1 MNKQR
6 KTYILLVIVIIIWSI
21 VGFQF
26 LGYMDSGNDLPEEI
40 PYNEFV
46 PKKAKEKE
54 LYTVSTHE
62 RDPFLDK
69 YSKPKKKVKRK
80 VVIPQEPIIFPSILF
95 KGIIKN
101 GKKELF
107 IIEVNGAQNVFK
119 INQVINEVQVIT
131 GTSKEIKIKY
141 KGEIRTFYR

>member
-6 KTYILLVIVIIIWSI
+6 KTYILLVAVIIIWSI

-26 LGYMDSGNDLPEEI
+26 LGYVDSENELPEEI
-40 PYNEFV
+40 PYEKFV
-46 PKKAKEKE
+46 PKEAKEKE

-69 YSKPKKKVKRK
+69 YSRPKKVIRRK
-80 VVIPQEPIIFPSILF
+80 EVVPKEPIIFPSILF

-101 GKKELF
+101 GDKKLF
-107 IIEVNGAQNVFK
+107 IIEVDGVQQVFK
-119 INQVINEVQVIT
+119 INKVINEVQVIS
-131 GTSKEIKIKY
+131 GTSKKIEIKY
-141 KGEIRTFYR
+141 KGEIQTFYR

>member
-6 KTYILLVIVIIIWSI
+6 KTYILLVVVIIIWSI

-26 LGYMDSGNDLPEEI
+26 FGYMDSGNESPEERE
-40 PYNEFV
+40 YEKFV
-46 PKKAKEKE
+46 PKKTKEKE
-54 LYTVSTHE
+54 LYTVSAHK

-69 YSKPKKKVKRK
+69 YSKSRKKVKRK
-80 VVIPQEPIIFPSILF
+80 VVTPQEPIIFPSILF

-107 IIEVNGAQNVFK
+107 IIEVNGVQNVFK
-119 INQVINEVQVIT
+119 INQKIKEVQVIT
-131 GTSKEIKIKY
+131 GTRKEIKIKY